1 MAEPAAS
8 ASLANPGYWWYSART
23 ELLRTVFEP
32 HLPTGQRLLDVGSAD
47 GPSVAWTDGIVERT
61 PMDLHP
67 EGLPDGGVCGS
78 IMALPFR
85 DEAFGGISA
94 FDVIEHVDDDG
105 GAVRELLRAL
115 APGGVLLVTVPAY
128 QWAWSPF
135 DVEAGHFRRYTRR
148 RIVRLL
154 RREGVLVTRATYA
167 FAATFPLF
175 AIDRIT
181 ARLGLRDGEDP
192 SASTLPA
199 WAERLLLRLA
209 ALDRRV
215 LKRRDLPF
223 GSSVLVVGYKPR

>member
-1 MAEPAAS
+1 MTELATS
-8 ASLANPGYWWYSART
+8 ASLANPGYWWYSARA

-32 HLPTGQRLLDVGSAD
+32 HLPTGQRMLDVGSAD
-47 GPSVAWTDGIVERT
+47 GPSVSWTDGIVERT
-61 PMDLHP
+61 PVDIDP
-67 EGLPDGGVCGS
+67 EGLPDGGVCAS
-78 IMALPFR
+78 IMALPFQDR
-85 DEAFGGISA
+85 AFGGISA

-105 GAVRELLRAL
+105 AAVRELLRVL

-175 AIDRIT
+175 VLDRLS
-181 ARLGLRDGEDP
+181 ARLGLRKGEDP
-192 SASTLPA
+192 SASRLPA
-199 WAERLLLRLA
+199 WAERSLLRLA
-209 ALDRRV
+209 SLDRRV
-215 LKRRDLPF
+215 LERHELPF
-223 GSSVLVVGYKPR
+223 GSSVLVVGYKRP